1 MVLTIWTPSVL
12 LAGASFLLSGAGP
25 HHVGHQHRHAA
36 PDRDAAHLLGR
47 VSAINSPPTA
57 PGPVGALIG
66 ALVGALYGAETCL
79 LVAALGFLVQ
89 AVVIVASPV
98 LRLARQP
105 EMVG

>member
-1 MVLTIWTPSVL
+1 MTPRV
-12 LAGASFLLSGAGP
+12 
-25 HHVGHQHRHAA
+25 
-36 PDRDAAHLLGR
+36 LLGR
-47 VSAINSPPTA
+47 VSAINITGYGA
-57 PGPVGALIG
+57 RPVGALIG
-66 ALVGALYGAETCL
+66 AVVGGLYGAETCL